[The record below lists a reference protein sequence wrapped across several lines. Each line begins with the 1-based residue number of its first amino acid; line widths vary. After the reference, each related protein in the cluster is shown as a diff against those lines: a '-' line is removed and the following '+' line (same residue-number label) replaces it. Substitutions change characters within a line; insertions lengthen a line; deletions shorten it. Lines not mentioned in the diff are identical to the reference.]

1 MACAMYWTLKMAELL
16 IEDLTVTYPTATGPV
31 DVVKSLSL
39 RMGAER
45 IGIVGESGSG
55 KSMTARAVLGLVR
68 APGVAKA
75 GRMAYDGVDL
85 LRQSPAGWRGIRGR
99 RIGMVLQD
107 PKFSLNPVLRIGRQ
121 IAEAGLLHRVFTP
134 GQARARVMAM
144 LETVGVD
151 HPDRVF
157 DAYPH
162 QLSGGIGQ
170 RVMIAAMMIAEPGL
184 LIADEP
190 TSALDVMVRG
200 QVLEMMDREIR
211 KRGMGLLMISHD
223 LKMVAHFCDRVLVM
237 YQGRVV
243 ESCAA
248 KDLFHSQHPYTRG
261 LLNCL
266 PTGQNP
272 GQVLPT
278 IDRKLIQQTVSH
290 HGQ

>member
-1 MACAMYWTLKMAELL
+1 MAELA
-16 IEDLTVTYPTATGPV
+16 IDDLTVTYPSAQGPV
-31 DVVKSLSL
+31 DVVKRLSL

-55 KSMTARAVLGLVR
+55 KSMTARAILGLVR
-68 APGVAKA
+68 APGRVAA
-75 GRMAYDGVDL
+75 GRMRYDGTDL
-85 LRQSPAGWRGIRGR
+85 ARLTPAGWQAVRGR
-99 RIGMVLQD
+99 RIAMVPQD
-107 PKFSLNPVLRIGRQ
+107 PKFSLNPVLRCGRQ
-121 IAEAGLLHRVFTP
+121 IAEAGLLHGVFKAAEARERVL
-134 GQARARVMAM
+134 RM

-151 HPDRVF
+151 HPERVH

-170 RVMIAAMMIAEPGL
+170 RVMIAAMMLAEPGL

-200 QVLEMMDREIR
+200 QVLEMLDREIR

-237 YQGRVV
+237 YRGQVV
-243 ESCAA
+243 EACDA
-248 KDLFHSQHPYTRG
+248 KALFDSRHPYTRG

-272 GQVLPT
+272 GQPLPT
-278 IDRKLIQQTVSH
+278 IDRQAIQDRVARDAR
-290 HGQ
+290 

>member
-1 MACAMYWTLKMAELL
+1 MAELL

-39 RMGAER
+39 HMGAER

-68 APGVAKA
+68 SPGKTTA
-75 GRMAYDGVDL
+75 GRMVYDGIDL
-85 LRQSPAGWRGIRGR
+85 TRQDSAGWRGIRGR

-107 PKFSLNPVLRIGRQ
+107 PKFSLNPVLRIGKQ
-121 IAEAGLLHRVFTP
+121 IAEAGLLHGVFKS
-134 GQARARVMAM
+134 GQARARVLEM

-151 HPDRVF
+151 QPGRVY

-237 YQGRVV
+237 YRGQVL

-248 KDLFHSQHPYTRG
+248 KDLFQSQHPYTRG

-272 GQVLPT
+272 GQALPT
-278 IDRKLIQQTVSH
+278 IDRKLIQETAAH
-290 HGQ
+290 HVQ

>member
-1 MACAMYWTLKMAELL
+1 MAELL
-16 IEDLTVTYPTATGPV
+16 IEDLTVTYPTASGPV

-39 RMGAER
+39 HMGAER

-55 KSMTARAVLGLVR
+55 KSMTARAILGLVR
-68 APGVAKA
+68 SPGKAAA
-75 GRMAYDGVDL
+75 GRMTYDGVDL
-85 LRQSPAGWRGIRGR
+85 ARQTPSGWRAIRGR

-107 PKFSLNPVLRIGRQ
+107 PKFSLNPVLRVGRQ
-121 IAEAGLLHRVFTP
+121 IAEAGLLHGVFKP
-134 GQARARVMAM
+134 VQARARVLEM
-144 LETVGVD
+144 LHTVGVD
-151 HPDRVF
+151 QPERVC

-237 YQGRVV
+237 YRGQVV

-248 KDLFHSQHPYTRG
+248 KDLFQSQHPYTRG

-266 PTGQNP
+266 PTGRNP
-272 GQVLPT
+272 GQPLPT
-278 IDRKLIQQTVSH
+278 IDRQLIQETVARH
-290 HGQ
+290 AR

>member
-1 MACAMYWTLKMAELL
+1 MAELL

-39 RMGAER
+39 HMGAER

-68 APGVAKA
+68 SPGKTTA
-75 GRMAYDGVDL
+75 GRMVYDGIDL
-85 LRQSPAGWRGIRGR
+85 TRQDSAGWRGIRGR

-107 PKFSLNPVLRIGRQ
+107 PKFSLNPVLRIGKQ
-121 IAEAGLLHRVFTP
+121 IAEAGLLHGVFKS
-134 GQARARVMAM
+134 GQARARVLEM

-151 HPDRVF
+151 QPGRVY

-237 YQGRVV
+237 YRGQVL

-248 KDLFHSQHPYTRG
+248 KDLFQSQHPYTRG

-272 GQVLPT
+272 GQALPT
-278 IDRKLIQQTVSH
+278 IDRMLIQETAAH
-290 HGQ
+290 HVQ

>member
-1 MACAMYWTLKMAELL
+1 MAELL
-16 IEDLTVTYPTATGPV
+16 IEDLTVTYPTASGPV
-31 DVVKSLSL
+31 DVVKALSL

-68 APGVAKA
+68 APGKAKA
-75 GRMAYDGVDL
+75 ARMAYDGVDL
-85 LRQSPAGWRGIRGR
+85 LAQDAAGWRGIRGR
-99 RIGMVLQD
+99 RIAMVLQD

-121 IAEAGLLHRVFTP
+121 IAEAGLLHGVFKP
-134 GQARARVMAM
+134 AQARARVMAM

-151 HPDRVF
+151 HPDRVY

-223 LKMVAHFCDRVLVM
+223 LKMVANFCDRVLVM

-248 KDLFHSQHPYTRG
+248 RDLFHSRHPYTRG

-266 PTGQNP
+266 PTGRSP
-272 GQVLPT
+272 GQDLPT
-278 IDRKLIQQTVSH
+278 IDRQRIQEATASH
-290 HGQ
+290 VQ

>member
-1 MACAMYWTLKMAELL
+1 MAELL

-39 RMGAER
+39 HMGAER

-68 APGVAKA
+68 APGKTTA
-75 GRMAYDGVDL
+75 GRMVYDGIDL
-85 LRQSPAGWRGIRGR
+85 TRQDSAGWRGIRGR

-107 PKFSLNPVLRIGRQ
+107 PKFSLNPVLRIGKQ
-121 IAEAGLLHRVFTP
+121 IAEAGLLHGVFRS
-134 GQARARVMAM
+134 GQARGRVLEM

-151 HPDRVF
+151 QPGRVY

-237 YQGRVV
+237 YRGQVL

-248 KDLFHSQHPYTRG
+248 KDLFQSQHPYTRG

-272 GQVLPT
+272 GQALPT
-278 IDRKLIQQTVSH
+278 IDRKLIQETAAH
-290 HGQ
+290 HVQ

>member
-1 MACAMYWTLKMAELL
+1 MAELL

-39 RMGAER
+39 HMGAER

-68 APGVAKA
+68 SPGKTTA
-75 GRMAYDGVDL
+75 GRMVYDGIDL
-85 LRQSPAGWRGIRGR
+85 TRQDPTGWRGIRGR

-107 PKFSLNPVLRIGRQ
+107 PKFSLNPVLRIGKQ
-121 IAEAGLLHRVFTP
+121 IAEAGLLHGVFKS
-134 GQARARVMAM
+134 GQARARVLEM

-151 HPDRVF
+151 QPGRVY

-237 YQGRVV
+237 YRGQVL

-248 KDLFHSQHPYTRG
+248 KDLFQSQHPYTRG

-272 GQVLPT
+272 GQALPT
-278 IDRKLIQQTVSH
+278 IDRKLIQKTAAH
-290 HGQ
+290 HVQ

>member
-1 MACAMYWTLKMAELL
+1 MAELL

-31 DVVKSLSL
+31 DVVRSLSL

-68 APGVAKA
+68 SPGQARA
-75 GRMAYDGVDL
+75 ARMTYDGIDL
-85 LRQSPAGWRGIRGR
+85 TRQDAAGWRGIRGR

-107 PKFSLNPVLRIGRQ
+107 PKFSLNPVLRIGKQ
-121 IAEAGLLHRVFTP
+121 IAEAGLLHGVFRS
-134 GQARARVMAM
+134 GQARARVFEM

-151 HPDRVF
+151 QPGRVY

-237 YQGRVV
+237 YRGQVL

-248 KDLFHSQHPYTRG
+248 KDLFQSQHPYTRG

-266 PTGQNP
+266 PTGEHP
-272 GQVLPT
+272 GQALPT
-278 IDRKLIQQTVSH
+278 IDRKLIQEATAQH
-290 HGQ
+290 AR

>member
-1 MACAMYWTLKMAELL
+1 MAELL

-39 RMGAER
+39 HMGAER

-68 APGVAKA
+68 SPGKTTARHMV
-75 GRMAYDGVDL
+75 YDGIDL
-85 LRQSPAGWRGIRGR
+85 TRQDSAGWRGIRGR

-107 PKFSLNPVLRIGRQ
+107 PKFSLNPVLRIGKQ
-121 IAEAGLLHRVFTP
+121 IAEAGLLHGVFKS
-134 GQARARVMAM
+134 GQARARVLEM

-151 HPDRVF
+151 QPGRVY

-237 YQGRVV
+237 YRGQVL

-248 KDLFHSQHPYTRG
+248 KDLFQSQHPYTRG

-272 GQVLPT
+272 GQALST
-278 IDRKLIQQTVSH
+278 IDRKLI
-290 HGQ
+290 

>member
-1 MACAMYWTLKMAELL
+1 MAELL
-16 IEDLTVTYPTATGPV
+16 IEDLTVTYPTASGPV

-55 KSMTARAVLGLVR
+55 KSMTARAILGLVR
-68 APGVAKA
+68 SPGKSTAS
-75 GRMAYDGVDL
+75 RMTYDGADL
-85 LRQSPAGWRGIRGR
+85 TRQTPSGWRAIRGR
-99 RIGMVLQD
+99 RIAMVLQD
-107 PKFSLNPVLRIGRQ
+107 PKFSLNPVLRIGKQ
-121 IAEAGLLHRVFTP
+121 IAEAGLLHGVFKKA
-134 GQARARVMAM
+134 QARERVLEM
-144 LETVGVD
+144 LRTVGVD
-151 HPDRVF
+151 HPERVY

-170 RVMIAAMMIAEPGL
+170 RVMIAAMMMAEPGL

-237 YQGRVV
+237 YRGQVV

-248 KDLFHSQHPYTRG
+248 KDLFQSQHPYTRG
-261 LLNCL
+261 LLNCM

-272 GQVLPT
+272 GQPLPT
-278 IDRKLIQQTVSH
+278 IDRQLIQDTVARH
-290 HGQ
+290 AQ